1 MTRIKGDTGAVT
13 ESVIKAMDIS
23 ANIEINRNSSLA
35 VIIDPVS
42 GDSLQL
48 RGDATLSFS
57 LDPSGKTSLTGR
69 YEIVEGSY
77 RLTFYDLIKRKFI
90 FKEGF
95 INWNGDPM
103 EADIDLTALYEVRTS
118 AIDLVADQLTAVS
131 DQEKNTYQQQL
142 PFQLY
147 MYMKGELMKPDISF
161 SLDLP
166 ANQRGALNG
175 SVYAKLNQLNENESD
190 LNKQVFALLLL
201 NRFVAEDPLQ
211 SSQDNGVE
219 NVARNSVSQLLSQQ
233 LNRFAGNYIK
243 GVQLNVNLE
252 SYEDYST
259 GQAEGRTEL
268 ELGVSKQLLNNRLNV
283 QVGGNIDL
291 EGEKAKQNTL
301 SNIAG
306 DVSGEYKITPEGT
319 YRLRFYRRNDYDILQ
334 GEIIETA
341 FGLVF
346 TRDYDLT
353 RELFK
358 RDIEKKDKKSG
369 NDNTQ

>member
-1 MTRIKGDTGAVT
+1 MKLL
-13 ESVIKAMDIS
+13 KAHTASLSTILQ
-23 ANIEINRNSSLA
+23 RN
-35 VIIDPVS
+35 
-42 GDSLQL
+42 
-48 RGDATLSFS
+48 
-57 LDPSGKTSLTGR
+57 
-69 YEIVEGSY
+69 
-77 RLTFYDLIKRKFI
+77 FI

-95 INWNGDPM
+95 IIWNGDPM
-103 EADIDLTALYEVRTS
+103 EADIDLTALYEVRT
-118 AIDLVADQLTAVS
+118 APIDLVADQLS
-131 DQEKNTYQQQL
+131 DDDPNKNAYQQQM
-142 PFQLY
+142 PFLLY
-147 MYMKGELMKPDISF
+147 MYMKGDLLKPDITF

-166 ANQRGALNG
+166 ANERGALG
-175 SVYAKLNQLNENESD
+175 GAVYEKLNQLNESESD
-190 LNKQVFALLLL
+190 LNKQVFALLFL
-201 NRFVAEDPLQ
+201 NRFVGEDPLQ
-211 SSQDNGVE
+211 SSKENSAE

-243 GVQLNVNLE
+243 GVQLNVNLQ

-301 SNIAG
+301 SSIAG
-306 DVSGEYKITPEGT
+306 DVSGEYKLIPEGT
-319 YRLRFYRRNDYDILQ
+319 YRLRFYRRSDYDILQ
-334 GEIIETA
+334 EIIETA

-358 RDIEKKDKKSG
+358 RDVEKKDKKLG
-369 NDNTQ
+369 NDNSTVKPPLEK